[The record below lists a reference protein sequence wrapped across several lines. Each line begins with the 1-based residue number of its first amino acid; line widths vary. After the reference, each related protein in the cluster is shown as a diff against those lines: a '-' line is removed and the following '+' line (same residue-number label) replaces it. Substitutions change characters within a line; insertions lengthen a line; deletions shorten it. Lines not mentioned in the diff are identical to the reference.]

1 MGIFEKYLSV
11 WVFLAIVIGQSLGLV
26 FPQQFQQIAI
36 LEYHNINLV
45 IAILIWAMILPMML
59 QIDFTKIK
67 DLSKNTGGLFLTLS
81 INWLIKPFTMFFFAT
96 LFMSYIFSSYIPG
109 ELAQAYIAG
118 MILLGVAPCTAM
130 VFVWSHLMKGD
141 SNYTLIQ
148 VSVNDLI
155 MLFAFAPIAGFLL
168 QVSDIVVPYETLFT
182 SVLLFIVMPLIAS
195 IFIRQFFKK
204 NISNI
209 IQKLKPFSI
218 FSLLLTIVI
227 LFGLQSNNIAN
238 NFFHMVLIAI
248 PLILQTY
255 LIFYLGYF
263 ISKKIRLNKKI
274 AGPACLI
281 GTSNFFELAVAV
293 AITLFGLNSPAA
305 LATIVGV
312 LVEVP
317 VMLHLVSIINKKY
330 KPSFK

>member
-1 MGIFEKYLSV
+1 
-11 WVFLAIVIGQSLGLV
+11 
-26 FPQQFQQIAI
+26 
-36 LEYHNINLV
+36 
-45 IAILIWAMILPMML
+45 
-59 QIDFTKIK
+59 
-67 DLSKNTGGLFLTLS
+67 
-81 INWLIKPFTMFFFAT
+81 
-96 LFMSYIFSSYIPG
+96 
-109 ELAQAYIAG
+109 
-118 MILLGVAPCTAM
+118 
-130 VFVWSHLMKGD
+130 MKGD

-281 GTSNFFELAVAV
+281 GTSNFLSWQ
-293 AITLFGLNSPAA
+293 LPLQ
-305 LATIVGV
+305 
-312 LVEVP
+312 
-317 VMLHLVSIINKKY
+317 
-330 KPSFK
+330 

>member
-1 MGIFEKYLSV
+1 MGIFEKYLSA
-11 WVFLAIVIGQSLGLV
+11 WVFLAIVIGQLLGLV
-26 FPQQFQQIAI
+26 FPQHFQQIAV
-36 LEYHNINLV
+36 LEYQNINLV

-59 QIDFTKIK
+59 QIDFTSIK
-67 DLSKNTGGLFLTLS
+67 SLSKKPQGLFLTLS
-81 INWLIKPFTMFFFAT
+81 LNWLIKPFTMFFIAT
-96 LFMSYIFSSYIPG
+96 FFMSYIFSSYIS
-109 ELAQAYIAG
+109 EEVAQSYIAG

-141 SNYTLIQ
+141 PNYTLVQ

-182 SVLLFIVMPLIAS
+182 SIFLFIVMPLFAS
-195 IFIRQFFKK
+195 ILIRKYFKK
-204 NISNI
+204 TVSFI
-209 IQKLKPFSI
+209 IQKLKPISML
-218 FSLLLTIVI
+218 SLLLTIAI
-227 LFGLQSNNIAN
+227 LFGLQSNNIVN

-255 LIFYLGYF
+255 LVFYLGYF
-263 ISKKIRLNKKI
+263 ISKKIKLTKNI

-293 AITLFGLNSPAA
+293 AITLFGINSPAA

-330 KPSFK
+330 KPTLK

>member
-26 FPQQFQQIAI
+26 FPQHFQQIAI

-96 LFMSYIFSSYIPG
+96 LFMSYIYSSYIPAD
-109 ELAQAYIAG
+109 LAQAYIAG

>member
-11 WVFLAIVIGQSLGLV
+11 WVFLAIIVGQLLGIV
-26 FPQQFQQIAI
+26 FPEYFEEIASF
-36 LEYHNINLV
+36 EYENINLV

-59 QIDFTKIK
+59 NIDFTSIK
-67 DLSKNTGGLFLTLS
+67 SLSKKPQGLFLTL
-81 INWLIKPFTMFFFAT
+81 ILNWLIKPFTMFFIAT
-96 LFMSYIFSSYIPG
+96 FFMAYLFSHFIPVDT
-109 ELAQAYIAG
+109 AQSYIAG

-141 SNYTLIQ
+141 ANYTLIQ

-168 QVSDIVVPYETLFT
+168 QVSNIVVPYETLFT
-182 SVLLFIVMPLIAS
+182 SILLFIVMPLIAS
-195 IFIRQFFKK
+195 ILIRQYFKK
-204 NISNI
+204 TISFI
-209 IQKLKPFSI
+209 IQKLKPISI
-218 FSLLLTIVI
+218 LSLLLTILI
-227 LFGLQSNNIAN
+227 LFGLQSNNIVN
-238 NFFHMVLIAI
+238 NFFHMILIAI

-263 ISKKIRLNKKI
+263 ISKKIKLTKNI

-293 AITLFGLNSPAA
+293 AITLFGINSPAA

-330 KPSFK
+330 NHP

>member
-26 FPQQFQQIAI
+26 FPQHFQQIAI
-36 LEYHNINLV
+36 LEYHSINLV

-67 DLSKNTGGLFLTLS
+67 DLSRNTGGLFLTLS

-96 LFMSYIFSSYIPG
+96 LFMSYIFSNYIPAD
-109 ELAQAYIAG
+109 LAQAYIAG

>member
-45 IAILIWAMILPMML
+45 IAILIWAMIFPMML

-96 LFMSYIFSSYIPG
+96 LFMSYIFSSYIPA
-109 ELAQAYIAG
+109 ELAQSYIAG

>member
-36 LEYHNINLV
+36 FEYHNINLV

-96 LFMSYIFSSYIPG
+96 LFMSYIFSSYIPE

-330 KPSFK
+330 KPSFN

>member
-26 FPQQFQQIAI
+26 FPQHFQQIAI

-67 DLSKNTGGLFLTLS
+67 DLSRNTGGLFLTLS

-96 LFMSYIFSSYIPG
+96 LFMSYIFSNYIPA

>member
-26 FPQQFQQIAI
+26 FPQHFQQIAI

-96 LFMSYIFSSYIPG
+96 LFMSYIFSNYIPAD
-109 ELAQAYIAG
+109 LAQAYIAG

-330 KPSFK
+330 KPSFN

>member
-26 FPQQFQQIAI
+26 FPQHFQQIAI

-45 IAILIWAMILPMML
+45 IAILIWAMIFPMML

-67 DLSKNTGGLFLTLS
+67 DLSRNTGGLFLTLS

-96 LFMSYIFSSYIPG
+96 LFMSYIFSSYIPA

-168 QVSDIVVPYETLFT
+168 KVSDIVVPYETLFT

-330 KPSFK
+330 KPSFN

>member
-1 MGIFEKYLSV
+1 MGIFEKYLSI
-11 WVFLAIVIGQSLGLV
+11 WVFLAIVIGQSLGLF

-96 LFMSYIFSSYIPG
+96 LFMSYIFSSYIPA
-109 ELAQAYIAG
+109 ELAQSYIAG

-141 SNYTLIQ
+141 SNYTLVQ

-182 SVLLFIVMPLIAS
+182 SVILFIVMPLIAS

>member
-26 FPQQFQQIAI
+26 FPQHFQQIAI

-67 DLSKNTGGLFLTLS
+67 DLSRNTGGLFLTFS

-96 LFMSYIFSSYIPG
+96 LFMSYIFSNYIPAD
-109 ELAQAYIAG
+109 LAQAYIAG

-204 NISNI
+204 NIGNI

>member
-1 MGIFEKYLSV
+1 VGIFEKYLSV
-11 WVFLAIVIGQSLGLV
+11 WVFLAIIVGQLLGIV
-26 FPQQFQQIAI
+26 FPQHFQQIAI

-67 DLSKNTGGLFLTLS
+67 DLSRNTGGLFLTLS

-96 LFMSYIFSSYIPG
+96 LFMSYIFSNYIPAD
-109 ELAQAYIAG
+109 LAQSYIAG

-182 SVLLFIVMPLIAS
+182 SVLIIYCYAIDCINHYSS
-195 IFIRQFFKK
+195 IF
-204 NISNI
+204 
-209 IQKLKPFSI
+209 
-218 FSLLLTIVI
+218 
-227 LFGLQSNNIAN
+227 
-238 NFFHMVLIAI
+238 
-248 PLILQTY
+248 
-255 LIFYLGYF
+255 
-263 ISKKIRLNKKI
+263 
-274 AGPACLI
+274 
-281 GTSNFFELAVAV
+281 
-293 AITLFGLNSPAA
+293 
-305 LATIVGV
+305 
-312 LVEVP
+312 
-317 VMLHLVSIINKKY
+317 
-330 KPSFK
+330 

>member
-67 DLSKNTGGLFLTLS
+67 DLSRNTGGLFLTLS

-96 LFMSYIFSSYIPG
+96 LFMSYIFSNYIPAD
-109 ELAQAYIAG
+109 LAQAYIAG

>member
-26 FPQQFQQIAI
+26 FPQHFQQIAI

-67 DLSKNTGGLFLTLS
+67 DLSRNTGGLFLTLS

-96 LFMSYIFSSYIPG
+96 LFMSYIFSNYIPAD
-109 ELAQAYIAG
+109 LAQAYIAG

>member
-11 WVFLAIVIGQSLGLV
+11 WVFLAIIVGQLLGIV
-26 FPQQFQQIAI
+26 FPQHFQQIAI

-59 QIDFTKIK
+59 QIDFSRIK
-67 DLSKNTGGLFLTLS
+67 DISKNPHGVFLTLS

-96 LFMSYIFSSYIPG
+96 LFMSYIFSNYIPAD
-109 ELAQAYIAG
+109 LAQSYIAG

-195 IFIRQFFKK
+195 IIIRQFFKK
-204 NISNI
+204 NIGNI

-227 LFGLQSNNIAN
+227 LFGLQSNNIVN

-263 ISKKIRLNKKI
+263 ISKKIKLTKSI

-317 VMLHLVSIINKKY
+317 IMLHLVNIVNKKY
-330 KPSFK
+330 S

>member
-67 DLSKNTGGLFLTLS
+67 DLSRNTGGLFLTLS

-96 LFMSYIFSSYIPG
+96 LFMSYIFSNYIPAD
-109 ELAQAYIAG
+109 LAQAYIAG

-330 KPSFK
+330 KPSFN

>member
-26 FPQQFQQIAI
+26 FPQHFQQIAV
-36 LEYHNINLV
+36 LEYQNINLV
-45 IAILIWAMILPMML
+45 IVILIWAMILPMML
-59 QIDFTKIK
+59 QIDFTSIK
-67 DLSKNTGGLFLTLS
+67 SLSKKPQGLFLTLTL
-81 INWLIKPFTMFFFAT
+81 NWLIKPFTMFFIAT
-96 LFMSYIFSSYIPG
+96 FFMSYIFSSYIP
-109 ELAQAYIAG
+109 EEVAQSYIAG

-141 SNYTLIQ
+141 ANYTLVQ

-168 QVSDIVVPYETLFT
+168 QVSDIVVPYKTLFT
-182 SVLLFIVMPLIAS
+182 SILLFIVMPLIVS
-195 IFIRQFFKK
+195 ILIRQYFIK
-204 NISNI
+204 NLGQI
-209 IQKLKPFSI
+209 IQKLKPLSVI
-218 FSLLLTIVI
+218 SLLLTILI
-227 LFGLQSNNIAN
+227 LFGLQSKNIMN
-238 NFFHMVLIAI
+238 NFFHMILIAI

-255 LIFYLGYF
+255 LVFYLGYF
-263 ISKKIRLNKKI
+263 ISKKIRLIKNI

-293 AITLFGLNSPAA
+293 AITLFGINSPAA

-330 KPSFK
+330 KPSLK

>member
-26 FPQQFQQIAI
+26 FPQHFQQIAI

-67 DLSKNTGGLFLTLS
+67 DLSRNTGGLFLTLS

-96 LFMSYIFSSYIPG
+96 LFMSYIFSNYIPAD
-109 ELAQAYIAG
+109 LAQAYIAG

-330 KPSFK
+330 KPSFN

>member
-1 MGIFEKYLSV
+1 MGIFEKYLSI

-45 IAILIWAMILPMML
+45 IAILIWAMIFPMML

-96 LFMSYIFSSYIPG
+96 LFMSYIFSNYIPTN
-109 ELAQAYIAG
+109 LAQSYIAG

-141 SNYTLIQ
+141 SNYTLVQ

>member
-96 LFMSYIFSSYIPG
+96 LFMSYIFSNYIPA

>member
-1 MGIFEKYLSV
+1 VGIFEKYLSV
-11 WVFLAIVIGQSLGLV
+11 WVFLVIIVGQLLGIV
-26 FPQQFQQIAI
+26 FPQYFEEIASF
-36 LEYHNINLV
+36 EYENINLV

-59 QIDFTKIK
+59 NIDFTSIK
-67 DLSKNTGGLFLTLS
+67 SLSKKPQGLFLTL
-81 INWLIKPFTMFFFAT
+81 ILNWLIKPFTMFFIAT
-96 LFMSYIFSSYIPG
+96 FFMAYLFSHFIPVDT
-109 ELAQAYIAG
+109 AQSYIAG

-141 SNYTLIQ
+141 ANYTLIQ

-182 SVLLFIVMPLIAS
+182 SILLFIVMPLIAS
-195 IFIRQFFKK
+195 ILIRQYFKK
-204 NISNI
+204 TISFI
-209 IQKLKPFSI
+209 IQKLKPISI
-218 FSLLLTIVI
+218 LSLLLTILI
-227 LFGLQSNNIAN
+227 LFGLQSNNIVN
-238 NFFHMVLIAI
+238 NFFHMILIAI
-248 PLILQTY
+248 PLIFQTY

-263 ISKKIRLNKKI
+263 ISKKIKLTKNI

-293 AITLFGLNSPAA
+293 AITLFGINSPAA

-330 KPSFK
+330 NHP

>member
-45 IAILIWAMILPMML
+45 IAILIWAMIFPMML

-96 LFMSYIFSSYIPG
+96 LFMSYIFSNYIPTN
-109 ELAQAYIAG
+109 LAQSYIAG

-168 QVSDIVVPYETLFT
+168 KVSDIVVPYETLFT

>member
-45 IAILIWAMILPMML
+45 IAILIWAMIFPMML

-96 LFMSYIFSSYIPG
+96 LFMSYIFSSYIPA

-182 SVLLFIVMPLIAS
+182 SVILFIVMPLIAS

>member
-11 WVFLAIVIGQSLGLV
+11 WVFLAIIVGQLLGIV
-26 FPQQFQQIAI
+26 FPQHFQQIAI

-59 QIDFTKIK
+59 QIDFSRIK
-67 DLSKNTGGLFLTLS
+67 DISKNPHGLFLTLS

-96 LFMSYIFSSYIPG
+96 LFMSYIFSNYIPAD
-109 ELAQAYIAG
+109 LAQSYIAG

-195 IFIRQFFKK
+195 IIIRQFFKK
-204 NISNI
+204 NIGNI

-227 LFGLQSNNIAN
+227 LFGLQSNNIVN

-263 ISKKIRLNKKI
+263 ISKKIKLTKSI

-317 VMLHLVSIINKKY
+317 IMLHLVNIVNKKY
-330 KPSFK
+330 S

>member
-26 FPQQFQQIAI
+26 FPQHFQQIAI

-67 DLSKNTGGLFLTLS
+67 DLSRNTGGLFLTLS

-96 LFMSYIFSSYIPG
+96 LFMSYIFSNYIPAD
-109 ELAQAYIAG
+109 LAQAYIAG

-263 ISKKIRLNKKI
+263 VSKKIRLNKKI

>member
-96 LFMSYIFSSYIPG
+96 LFMSYIFSNYIPAD
-109 ELAQAYIAG
+109 LAQAYIAG

>member
-11 WVFLAIVIGQSLGLV
+11 WVFLAIIVGQLLGIV
-26 FPQQFQQIAI
+26 FPEYFEEIASF
-36 LEYHNINLV
+36 EYQNINLV
-45 IAILIWAMILPMML
+45 IAILIWAMILPIML
-59 QIDFTKIK
+59 QIDFTQIK
-67 DLSKNTGGLFLTLS
+67 DISKNPHGLFLTLV
-81 INWLIKPFTMFFFAT
+81 INWLIKPFSMFFIAT
-96 LFMSYIFSSYIPG
+96 FFMAYLFSHFIP
-109 ELAQAYIAG
+109 EDTAQSYIAG

-130 VFVWSHLMKGD
+130 VFVWSYLMKGNA
-141 SNYTLIQ
+141 NYTLVQ

-168 QVSDIVVPYETLFT
+168 QVSDIVVPYETLF
-182 SVLLFIVMPLIAS
+182 SSIILFIVIPLIAS
-195 IFIRQFFKK
+195 VIIRQLFKK
-204 NISNI
+204 NIAHI
-209 IQKLKPFSI
+209 IRQFKPLSI
-218 FSLLLTIVI
+218 ISLLLTIVI
-227 LFGLQSNNIAN
+227 LFGLQSTNIVNNI
-238 NFFHMVLIAI
+238 FHMALIAI

-263 ISKKIRLNKKI
+263 ISKKIKLTKSI

-317 VMLHLVSIINKKY
+317 IMLHLVNIVNKKY
-330 KPSFK
+330 S

>member
-1 MGIFEKYLSV
+1 VGIFEKYLSV
-11 WVFLAIVIGQSLGLV
+11 WVFLAIIVGQLLGIV
-26 FPQQFQQIAI
+26 FPEYFEEIASF
-36 LEYHNINLV
+36 EYQNINLV

-59 QIDFTKIK
+59 QIDFTRIK
-67 DLSKNTGGLFLTLS
+67 DISKNPHGLFLTLV
-81 INWLIKPFTMFFFAT
+81 INWFIKPFSMFFIAT
-96 LFMSYIFSSYIPG
+96 FFMAYLFSHFIP
-109 ELAQAYIAG
+109 EDTAQSYIAG

-130 VFVWSHLMKGD
+130 VFVWSHLVKGNA
-141 SNYTLIQ
+141 NYTLVQ
-148 VSVNDLI
+148 VSLNDLI

-182 SVLLFIVMPLIAS
+182 SIFLFIVIPLIAS
-195 IFIRQFFKK
+195 VIIRQFFKK
-204 NISNI
+204 NIAHI
-209 IQKLKPFSI
+209 IRQFKPLSI
-218 FSLLLTIVI
+218 ISLLLTIVI
-227 LFGLQSNNIAN
+227 LFGLQSNNIVN
-238 NFFHMVLIAI
+238 NIFHMVLIAI

-263 ISKKIRLNKKI
+263 ISKKIKLTKSI

-317 VMLHLVSIINKKY
+317 IMLHLVNIVNKKY
-330 KPSFK
+330 S

>member
-1 MGIFEKYLSV
+1 VGIFEKYLSV
-11 WVFLAIVIGQSLGLV
+11 WVFLAIIVGQLLGIV
-26 FPQQFQQIAI
+26 FPQHFQQIAI

-67 DLSKNTGGLFLTLS
+67 DLSRNTGGLFLTLS

-96 LFMSYIFSSYIPG
+96 LFMSYIFSNYIPAD
-109 ELAQAYIAG
+109 LAQSYIAG

-195 IFIRQFFKK
+195 IIIRQFFKK
-204 NISNI
+204 NIGNI

-227 LFGLQSNNIAN
+227 LFGLQSNNIVN

-263 ISKKIRLNKKI
+263 ISKKIKLTKSI

-317 VMLHLVSIINKKY
+317 IMLHLVNIVNKKY
-330 KPSFK
+330 S

>member
-36 LEYHNINLV
+36 FEYHNINLV

-96 LFMSYIFSSYIPG
+96 LFMSYIFSSYIPA

-263 ISKKIRLNKKI
+263 VSKKIRLNKKI

>member
-45 IAILIWAMILPMML
+45 IAILIWAMIFPMML

-67 DLSKNTGGLFLTLS
+67 DLSRNTGGLFLTLS

-96 LFMSYIFSSYIPG
+96 LFMSYIFSNYIPAD
-109 ELAQAYIAG
+109 LAQTYIAG

-141 SNYTLIQ
+141 SNYTLVQ

>member
-45 IAILIWAMILPMML
+45 IAILIWAMIFPMML

-67 DLSKNTGGLFLTLS
+67 DLSRNTGGLFLTLS

-96 LFMSYIFSSYIPG
+96 LFMSYIFSNYIPAD
-109 ELAQAYIAG
+109 LAQAYIAG

-182 SVLLFIVMPLIAS
+182 SVLLFIVIPLIAS

-330 KPSFK
+330 KPSFN

>member
-11 WVFLAIVIGQSLGLV
+11 WVFLAIIVGQLLGIV
-26 FPQQFQQIAI
+26 FPEYFEEIASF
-36 LEYHNINLV
+36 EYQNINLV

-59 QIDFTKIK
+59 QIDFTQIK
-67 DLSKNTGGLFLTLS
+67 DISKNPHGLFLTLV
-81 INWLIKPFTMFFFAT
+81 INWFIKPFSMFFIAT
-96 LFMSYIFSSYIPG
+96 FFMAYLFSHFIP
-109 ELAQAYIAG
+109 EDTAQSYIAG

-130 VFVWSHLMKGD
+130 VFVWSHLVKGNA
-141 SNYTLIQ
+141 NYTLVQ
-148 VSVNDLI
+148 VSLNDLI

-182 SVLLFIVMPLIAS
+182 SIFLFIVIPLIAS
-195 IFIRQFFKK
+195 VIIRQFFKK
-204 NISNI
+204 NIAHI
-209 IQKLKPFSI
+209 IRQFKPLSI
-218 FSLLLTIVI
+218 ISLLLTIVI
-227 LFGLQSNNIAN
+227 LFGLQSNNIVN
-238 NFFHMVLIAI
+238 NIFHMVLIAI

-255 LIFYLGYF
+255 FIFYLGYF
-263 ISKKIRLNKKI
+263 ISKKIKLTKSI

-317 VMLHLVSIINKKY
+317 IMLHLVNIVNKKY
-330 KPSFK
+330 S